1 MSGRVVVMGRL
12 SLAIGRQKEGSD
24 GRNSKTKH
32 FRSSLKGLL
41 GIPGGE
47 RASVDLGD
55 IGDYSGE
62 NSVLRGSQHFFSPHV
77 AAGEAKSTANPISAP
92 PKAESGFSDVH
103 KGHKSK
109 NFGPAFGSAPG
120 ASCHSIAATVTTAAE
135 KDSGSDAQPVS
146 CAPPHARAEIAPQLR
161 APRSS
166 VGIDRELARVESDA
180 DKHGWRRRGSM
191 LSSRLAVPLRKEAA
205 SGGPGL
211 LAHGSHPI
219 LRQGS
224 VAQLDTPSQRQ
235 QQQHSASHSET
246 PETTGRSPFWRG
258 SSALRIASGALASEP
273 LPASAP
279 EIAAL
284 QERTH
289 RSSSVP
295 FFTPLPST
303 GNTRPQAAS
312 AVGGKAQASP
322 YLRAVSSGL
331 GKYTSGGRRQSQNV
345 ATAAAGFSSTHPTQ
359 DRFPRLSLP
368 GNHDGSSPPGSPMH
382 TELVASGDKAAT
394 AMPMTFLVSP
404 RPRAGTGTKHGI
416 AVAAQSLGRTPS
428 RDLELCKRTLSSTTI
443 TSLELNALSS
453 PKALSGGVDMSEFGV
468 ALSAT
473 AAQLAT
479 ASSNAELP
487 PSPISTSTPAQS
499 VNSVP
504 AGGTFE
510 PLRESAEDELGRQ
523 GSATEDVARGA
534 PALDPAG
541 DEPTDAVH
549 ETHHMEVQHDP
560 RTGRKMINQYMI
572 IRELGRGTHGKVK
585 LAFDTTSGEYYAIKI
600 IDKEPRGRRLR
611 PGPSNGRLRI
621 DVDKMEKVKREIAIL
636 KKCRH
641 PNVVRLREVID
652 DAHARRI
659 YLVIEYM
666 DGGEIA
672 WRDSDHLPLMTAD
685 RARSVFRG
693 LVLGVEYLHYVGILH
708 RDLKPQNLL
717 CSKAG
722 AVKISDFGVSFLSR
736 KMSRHRLDQAASAN
750 SAVSA
755 SSTAEPTASHSLQ
768 AGRSHLH
775 HYASQPLMGG
785 MFARPPEGS
794 ALRHRSS
801 ALSRGSE
808 SSSLRIHT
816 QRNRLQQQVRI
827 QSAASLLQPAG
838 QSSRHETTMG
848 MTNEFGARKG
858 SLPLP
863 AQLSGIPEHSDPM
876 LGSASAGA
884 SPVCKLP
891 PEFLSADSNVY
902 DPFDSS
908 DSDEFFS
915 SEDEESDYGSQFAR
929 RAFGNND
936 NSEEPSSAGVSEPS
950 KLAAESSADEDSESG
965 IVFGVLPQKSEGE
978 AAPRGRHQR
987 KGTLDDID
995 FAYDEKDEERE
1006 LAKTAGTPA
1015 FFAPELCCM
1024 PDELAKVL
1032 KDDRMRRLA
1041 RSKLESQD
1049 ASSSR
1054 RCHTIQSSGA
1064 TSGDAGSGAT
1074 ANSNTR
1080 PASLFVESP
1089 VVAGADGSRGP
1100 QVIAKR
1106 HSALTSLLSRP
1117 FSSRGRLST
1126 GGSGGGGSPQRSV
1139 LLSSSRPDDAD
1150 ISTDDELDQ
1159 PLPTTLITPSI
1170 DIWAM
1175 GVTLY
1180 CFIYGRV
1187 PFQASTEFELF
1198 NIIPR
1203 QPLEFPQYLDV
1214 FEDSGS
1220 EAHDLAP
1227 MFGGEL
1233 GAESANPKPTR
1244 RVQLPPLDPDLRDL
1258 LSRLLDKDFRTRIT
1272 IDEIKHHPWVV
1283 KDLDRPSSWAKE
1295 TDPARRPSLTI
1306 TSQEVEQAMVPKLRQ
1321 RRGFRATVRHRIS
1334 MLSPRTSRSQRQQ
1347 QQQHFHQSRSG
1358 TARAKSSL
1366 DWLKIWQ

>member
-1 MSGRVVVMGRL
+1 MGRL
-12 SLAIGRQKEGSD
+12 SLAIGRQKEGND
-24 GRNSKTKH
+24 GRNSKSKH

-41 GIPGGE
+41 GIPGSE

-55 IGDYSGE
+55 IGDYSDEHGVLN
-62 NSVLRGSQHFFSPHV
+62 NSQNFCSPHM
-77 AAGEAKSTANPISAP
+77 AAGDAKSTAIPISAP
-92 PKAESGFSDVH
+92 PKAESGFSDAY

-109 NFGPAFGSAPG
+109 FFGPAFGSAPDT
-120 ASCHSIAATVTTAAE
+120 SRHPITATATTASE
-135 KDSGSDAQPVS
+135 KDRRLDTQPVS
-146 CAPPHARAEIAPQLR
+146 CAPPHGRAEIAPQLR

-166 VGIDRELARVESDA
+166 VGIDRELARVDSDA
-180 DKHGWRRRGSM
+180 EKHGWRRRGSM

-205 SGGPGL
+205 AGGPGL
-211 LAHGSHPI
+211 LAHGSQPI

-224 VAQLDTPSQRQ
+224 AAQLDTPPQRQ

-246 PETTGRSPFWRG
+246 PETAARSPFWRG

-303 GNTRPQAAS
+303 GNTRPQAA
-312 AVGGKAQASP
+312 AVAGGKVQASP

-331 GKYTSGGRRQSQNV
+331 GKYTSAGKWQSQN
-345 ATAAAGFSSTHPTQ
+345 AAVTGGFSSTHQMQ

-368 GNHDGSSPPGSPMH
+368 GNHDSGSPPGSPIH
-382 TELVASGDKAAT
+382 TELVTSGDKAST
-394 AMPMTFLVSP
+394 AVPMTFLVSP

-416 AVAAQSLGRTPS
+416 ATAAQSLGRTPS

-443 TSLELNALSS
+443 PSLELNPPSS

-473 AAQLAT
+473 VAQLAT
-479 ASSNAELP
+479 AGNSTGLP
-487 PSPISTSTPAQS
+487 PSPASTSTPAQS
-499 VNSVP
+499 VSSVP
-504 AGGTFE
+504 AGGAFE
-510 PLRESAEDELGRQ
+510 PLQESAEDDLGRQ
-523 GSATEDVARGA
+523 GGAADGVARGT
-534 PALDPAG
+534 PALVSAG
-541 DEPTDAVH
+541 DEPADAVH

-585 LAFDTTSGEYYAIKI
+585 LAFDTASGEYYAIKI
-600 IDKEPRGRRLR
+600 IDKESRGRRLR

-621 DVDKMEKVKREIAIL
+621 DIDKMEKVKREIAIL

-672 WRDSDHLPLMTAD
+672 WRDADHLPLMTVD

-736 KMSRHRLDQAASAN
+736 KMSRHRLDQAASAG
-750 SAVSA
+750 SAVPA
-755 SSTAEPTASHSLQ
+755 SSTTEPVGLQ
-768 AGRSHLH
+768 PLKPGRPHLH

-785 MFARPPEGS
+785 VLAHPPEGS

-816 QRNRLQQQVRI
+816 QRNQLQQQFRV
-827 QSAASLLQPAG
+827 QSGSSLLRSVG
-838 QSSRHETTMG
+838 QSVRHQATMG
-848 MTNEFGARKG
+848 MTNEFGSRKG

-863 AQLSGIPEHSDPM
+863 AQLSEIPEHSDPL

-891 PEFLSADSNVY
+891 PEFMSADSNVY

-915 SEDEESDYGSQFAR
+915 SEDEDSDYGSQLAR
-929 RAFGNND
+929 RVFD
-936 NSEEPSSAGVSEPS
+936 NSDEPSSAGVSEPS
-950 KLAAESSADEDSESG
+950 KIAADSSEDESSESG
-965 IVFGVLPQKSEGE
+965 IVFGVLPPKGGGE
-978 AAPRGRHQR
+978 TAPRGRHQR
-987 KGTLDDID
+987 KGTLDEID

-1024 PDELAKVL
+1024 SDELAKVL
-1032 KDDRMRRLA
+1032 KDDRVRRLA
-1041 RSKLESQD
+1041 RSKLESQN
-1049 ASSSR
+1049 ASNNC
-1054 RCHTIQSSGA
+1054 RCNTTQSFDA
-1064 TSGDAGSGAT
+1064 TSGNAGSGA
-1074 ANSNTR
+1074 AAVSHTR

-1089 VVAGADGSRGP
+1089 VVAGADGSCSS

-1106 HSALTSLLSRP
+1106 HSTLTSLLSRP
-1117 FSSRGRLST
+1117 FSSKGRLSS
-1126 GGSGGGGSPQRSV
+1126 GGSGCGGSPQRGV
-1139 LLSSSRPDDAD
+1139 LLSNVPSDDAD

-1159 PLPTTLITPSI
+1159 PLPATLITPSI

-1203 QPLEFPQYLDV
+1203 QPLEFPQHLDV
-1214 FEDSGS
+1214 VEDSDS
-1220 EAHDLAP
+1220 EAHDP
-1227 MFGGEL
+1227 VSMFGDAFGV
-1233 GAESANPKPTR
+1233 ESAKPKPTR
-1244 RVQLPPLDPDLRDL
+1244 RLQLPPLDPDLRDL

-1295 TDPARRPSLTI
+1295 TDPACRPSLTI

-1321 RRGFRATVRHRIS
+1321 KRGFRATVRHRIS
-1334 MLSPRTSRSQRQQ
+1334 MLSPRTSRNQRQQ
-1347 QQQHFHQSRSG
+1347 QQQQHHLHQLHSG